1 VPECP
6 GNAQGW
12 EIFRA
17 CPCPENFLKGVFI
30 FRANRVAQL
39 PEYCPDKIVSFGQA
53 ADTTKGGGFRRP
65 DFTCE
70 SSYRVRRLFV
80 YQPPVGGG
88 FMRLRS
94 GGTFDAPTWFFQR
107 NPPLHS
113 IQPWGFPR
121 PRPNLPLGLPH
132 SRAGFSSARRAR
144 RKVFRRS
151 NGGDWTEWLT
161 RNRLEHSPPRRHYF
175 TPRLFLQTRRE
186 VNDETR
192 SYHNRNCG
200 HFGSDRLGGG
210 GECTI
215 WRSGPSL
222 RPCTSLRPCASLWPF
237 SKVCPSSL
245 SSLCS
250 SDLSCSDL
258 WRSELWR
265 SPCGLW
271 R

>member
-1 VPECP
+1 MRERLASWIGVPECP
-6 GNAQGW
+6 GNTQGW

-107 NPPLHS
+107 NPPFAFNPTVG
-113 IQPWGFPR
+113 IPETP
-121 PRPNLPLGLPH
+121 PEPP
-132 SRAGFSSARRAR
+132 
-144 RKVFRRS
+144 FRIATQS
-151 NGGDWTEWLT
+151 GGVLVCET
-161 RNRLEHSPPRRHYF
+161 SPPKSFPSQQWRR
-175 TPRLFLQTRRE
+175 L
-186 VNDETR
+186 
-192 SYHNRNCG
+192 
-200 HFGSDRLGGG
+200 DRMAY
-210 GECTI
+210 
-215 WRSGPSL
+215 P
-222 RPCTSLRPCASLWPF
+222 
-237 SKVCPSSL
+237 
-245 SSLCS
+245 
-250 SDLSCSDL
+250 
-258 WRSELWR
+258 
-265 SPCGLW
+265 
-271 R
+271 

>member
-1 VPECP
+1 MRSQARNGAIHVLKRGIGPRSTSLLMSLGLCLRAGDC
-6 GNAQGW
+6 GNAWQVGL
-12 EIFRA
+12 A
-17 CPCPENFLKGVFI
+17 CPSARETPKAGKFSGPA
-30 FRANRVAQL
+30 RARKISLRAFSFSGQTEL

-121 PRPNLPLGLPH
+121 PRPNLPLGLPR

-151 NGGDWTEWLT
+151 NGGDWTEGLIPLSFGT
-161 RNRLEHSPPRRHYF
+161 FAS
-175 TPRLFLQTRRE
+175 TPALLYAGFI
-186 VNDETR
+186 
-192 SYHNRNCG
+192 SAKAK
-200 HFGSDRLGGG
+200 GGK
-210 GECTI
+210 
-215 WRSGPSL
+215 R
-222 RPCTSLRPCASLWPF
+222 
-237 SKVCPSSL
+237 
-245 SSLCS
+245 
-250 SDLSCSDL
+250 
-258 WRSELWR
+258 
-265 SPCGLW
+265 
-271 R
+271 